1 MAGVVALILGYVL
14 SQFYRSFLAVLSPIL
29 DAELGMG
36 PSELSYANGIWFII
50 FALMQF
56 PVGKW
61 LDTAGPRRTASWL
74 LAIGGGGGIAL
85 FAAATS
91 PWIIMLA
98 MGLIG
103 VGCSPILMSAFVI
116 FARQHPPERFATL
129 ASTFLGIGTLGNVAG
144 SGPLASAVE
153 AFGWREVSVALA
165 VFTVIIGLAIFFLV
179 KDPAKLEGGPQGGS
193 VLDVLRI
200 RKLWAIFPMV
210 VMCYCVAAGIRGVWA
225 GPYLSEV
232 QGQNTGG
239 IGMITFWMALALSV
253 GSIAYGPMDRIFHS
267 RKWPVFIGNLIVL
280 LALVWLVMLSQP
292 SLQQVTIAF
301 VAIGFFGASYPVLMA
316 HGRSFIPAHL
326 TGRGVTLIN
335 FFSIG
340 GVGIIQ
346 FITGGYFRMVADPAN
361 PATAYD
367 NLFILYA
374 VLLAASLVGYLFA
387 KDAKPSE
394 TA

>member
-29 DAELGMG
+29 DAELGMW

-210 VMCYCVAAGIRGVWA
+210 VM
-225 GPYLSEV
+225 
-232 QGQNTGG
+232 
-239 IGMITFWMALALSV
+239 
-253 GSIAYGPMDRIFHS
+253 
-267 RKWPVFIGNLIVL
+267 
-280 LALVWLVMLSQP
+280 
-292 SLQQVTIAF
+292 
-301 VAIGFFGASYPVLMA
+301 
-316 HGRSFIPAHL
+316 
-326 TGRGVTLIN
+326 
-335 FFSIG
+335 
-340 GVGIIQ
+340 
-346 FITGGYFRMVADPAN
+346 
-361 PATAYD
+361 
-367 NLFILYA
+367 
-374 VLLAASLVGYLFA
+374 
-387 KDAKPSE
+387 
-394 TA
+394 